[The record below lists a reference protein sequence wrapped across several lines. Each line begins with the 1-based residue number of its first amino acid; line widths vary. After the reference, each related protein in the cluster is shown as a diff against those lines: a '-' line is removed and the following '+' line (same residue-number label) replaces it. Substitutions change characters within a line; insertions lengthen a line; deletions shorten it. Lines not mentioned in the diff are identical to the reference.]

1 MKKSV
6 WAKMLSLALVFVC
19 VIGLAACGG
28 GDSSAAGSYK
38 LQTIEMSGVS
48 MDLEQ
53 LATASGVSAD
63 EMTIILDLKEDGNF
77 SLDMSALESAD
88 MSMSGTWEGSGS
100 SVKLTVEGETINCTL
115 EDGVLTMAEE
125 GVSMTFK
132 K

>member
-38 LQTIEMSGVS
+38 LQTIEMS

-53 LATASGVSAD
+53 LAEASGVSAD

-115 EDGVLTMAEE
+115 KDGVLTMAAE

>member
-38 LQTIEMSGVS
+38 LQTIEMSGMS

-53 LATASGVSAD
+53 LAEASGVSAD
-63 EMTIILDLKEDGNF
+63 EMTIILDL
-77 SLDMSALESAD
+77 
-88 MSMSGTWEGSGS
+88 
-100 SVKLTVEGETINCTL
+100 
-115 EDGVLTMAEE
+115 
-125 GVSMTFK
+125 
-132 K
+132 